1 MSDTHAQGRDH
12 GHDHARLSIS
22 GLGWG
27 LSAALVA
34 LFVLCMLAAWFLPL
48 RAAHGWVALFSDA
61 PIDSGRLWIDGLIWS
76 VVIGWLI
83 ALVLGTVYNWMIARR
98 APELIHR

>member
-1 MSDTHAQGRDH
+1 MSDTHAHAH
-12 GHDHARLSIS
+12 GHARLSIS

-34 LFVLCMLAAWFLPL
+34 LFVFCMLAAWFLPL
-48 RAAHGWVALFSDA
+48 RPAHGWVGLFSDA
-61 PIDSGRLWIDGLIWS
+61 PIDSKNIWIGGLIWS

-83 ALVLGTVYNWMIARR
+83 ALVFGTVYNWMIARR
-98 APELIHR
+98 APDLIHR

>member
-1 MSDTHAQGRDH
+1 MSDIHANGSGDGSTHG
-12 GHDHARLSIS
+12 RLSIS

-61 PIDSGRLWIDGLIWS
+61 PLNSGNIWVEGLVWS

-83 ALVLGTVYNWMIARR
+83 ALVLGTIYNWLIARR
-98 APELIHR
+98 APDLIHR